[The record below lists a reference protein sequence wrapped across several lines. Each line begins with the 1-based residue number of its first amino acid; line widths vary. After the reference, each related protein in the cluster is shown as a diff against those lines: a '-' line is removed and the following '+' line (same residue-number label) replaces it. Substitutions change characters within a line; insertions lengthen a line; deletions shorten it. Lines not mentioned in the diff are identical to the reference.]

1 MTMEAPRRIAVFL
14 AVLLLAPVCSLSA
27 QQSSEEGLTESFN
40 AFLEG
45 ALRININARIVDS
58 EAGEAVWTMD
68 LTRVTIGGRSVRV
81 RLDGTNIVVV
91 ADFTPYWES
100 EDELI
105 LVAQGQT
112 WVTEQG
118 GSGETTYRTS
128 FTTLPIRLGE
138 PIVFFPL
145 GSAPGTDLEADLG
158 TDLEMDLDTNHLG
171 QLNIELEIF
180 VERYQS

>member
-1 MTMEAPRRIAVFL
+1 MTMGSSRRIALLL
-14 AVLLLAPVCSLSA
+14 AVLVLAPVTSLSA
-27 QQSSEEGLTESFN
+27 QQPSSDRLDDSFN
-40 AFLEG
+40 DFLDG

-58 EAGEAVWTMD
+58 EADEAVWAMD

-100 EDELI
+100 DDELV

-112 WVTEQG
+112 WVTERG

-158 TDLEMDLDTNHLG
+158 ADLEMDLDTDHLG
-171 QLNIELEIF
+171 QLNIELEIY

>member
-1 MTMEAPRRIAVFL
+1 MIRRAALRIVT
-14 AVLLLAPVCSLSA
+14 PVILILVGVTGGVGARDSA
-27 QQSSEEGLTESFN
+27 IDELTDSID

-58 EAGEAVWTMD
+58 GRAEAVWMMD

-81 RLDGTNIVVV
+81 QLDGANIVVV

-100 EDELI
+100 EDEL
-105 LVAQGQT
+105 LLLAQGQT
-112 WVTEQG
+112 WVTDQG
-118 GSGETTYRTS
+118 ADGKTTYRTS

-138 PIVFFPL
+138 PIIFLPL
-145 GSAPGTDLEADLG
+145 GT
-158 TDLEMDLDTNHLG
+158 DLDTNHLG
-171 QLNIELEIF
+171 QLNIELEIY